1 MAKNTGKVREFCQY
15 GRVRTLF
22 KCMLVFQEM
31 EDALRTFASKPE
43 HKKADS
49 TVVAILS
56 RGVEG
61 AVCGTDSTS
70 TCREMKRIFFLC
82 EANI

>member
-15 GRVRTLF
+15 GKVRTLF
-22 KCMLVFQEM
+22 KCMLLFQEM

-49 TVVAILS
+49 AAVLFCRMVWKVLCVV
-56 RGVEG
+56 
-61 AVCGTDSTS
+61 
-70 TCREMKRIFFLC
+70 
-82 EANI
+82 